1 MGDDQNTQKPAP
13 KNPKAALT
21 NVVAAEP
28 KTNEVNTDTQKKL
41 EAILAME
48 GEEGRARREA
58 EEKKKK
64 EAQMLVELEKQKT
77 ELNNKLAEI
86 SKKKDELELRWID
99 LNDKKEGIKKIL
111 DPILSSE
118 IKTETE
124 EQAKNQEEHAAQDI
138 KQRQE
143 IEKQRQALDIERQKI
158 EQEKWGIEDKI
169 YEVEQIM
176 LQNKAS
182 YQVLIK
188 EEYKIIDDL
197 SEIDK
202 KIESIKQ

>member
-1 MGDDQNTQKPAP
+1 MGDEQNTQKPKANGQ
-13 KNPKAALT
+13 KTNPNTATTAELKDKI
-21 NVVAAEP
+21 AEP
-28 KTNEVNTDTQKKL
+28 DTKKKL

-58 EEKKKK
+58 EEKKKL
-64 EAQMLVELEKQKT
+64 EAQMLLDLEKQKS
-77 ELNNKLAEI
+77 ELNNKLSEI
-86 SKKKDELELRWID
+86 GKKKDEFELRWID
-99 LNDKKEGIKKIL
+99 LNDKKEGIQKIL

-124 EQAKNQEEHAAQDI
+124 EQEKNKEEHAVQDI

-143 IEKQRQALDIERQKI
+143 IERQRQALEIERQKI

-169 YEVEQIM
+169 YEVDQVMQE
-176 LQNKAS
+176 NKAS
-182 YQVLIK
+182 YQTLIK